1 MSDAEEERQPSASSA
16 SGKNHK
22 KYRRDKPWDTPDI
35 DHWAIQP
42 WNEEDDAKVKP
53 FVEESSFAT
62 LFPKYRE
69 KYLREVWSMVTKSL
83 EVKTSFRALAFLL
96 RLIFFEFISKNRNKE
111 LPVN

>member
-1 MSDAEEERQPSASSA
+1 MSDVEEERQPSSSA

-42 WNEEDDAKVKP
+42 WNEEDDTKVKP

-69 KYLREVWSMVTKSL
+69 KYLREVWSMVTKAL
-83 EVKTSFRALAFLL
+83 EVTKLFLQSY
-96 RLIFFEFISKNRNKE
+96 FFLQLVFIS
-111 LPVN
+111 